1 MLTLRVFCFL
11 FLFGWFVCFLLNKC
25 ILKKLHGMSGLKLS
39 ERMRVLIVKCRRKM
53 GAKIVLNR
61 EVSLTAYRN
70 GLRFS
75 QAFAKSLFYYRKIF
89 LERYKTGN
97 IKQTY

>member
-1 MLTLRVFCFL
+1 
-11 FLFGWFVCFLLNKC
+11 
-25 ILKKLHGMSGLKLS
+25 MSGLKLS

-75 QAFAKSLFYYRKIF
+75 QAYYRKIF